1 MYLDKRFKT
10 YKEQRAFL
18 LDARVKCDASLLFF
32 TRFFFK
38 ELTGNKFIVNEHHH
52 IICNE
57 LKRVEEY
64 ELELLNIN
72 IPPRFSKTELGA
84 VNFIARG
91 IGMNPTGN
99 YLYITAS
106 DELRAQTSV
115 SIRDIVTHPFFK
127 LMYGIELKKDQN
139 GKNLWRTKQGGGLK
153 TATIFGQITGFGAGI
168 MNDTIEEIRTFEG
181 CIVLDDINKLDD
193 SQVQNATND
202 KVSRT
207 VFNTVLSRKNSSDTP
222 IINIQQRAGLT
233 DITAEFEDHFGEDNP
248 KVKFLV
254 MPVVSEDGKPL
265 WEWKHNLKDIEKLKT
280 SPKTAHVFET
290 QYMQNPL
297 PSKGVMF
304 IKKEMNFFKM
314 DELRTD
320 RIESRIGNIDVAGDG
335 KDYYSFPSG
344 VLIGEMFYITDW
356 IYTQENTDFTRPYTA
371 SLINNN
377 KLNHV
382 GFESNN
388 FGMEFGRALA
398 KEINS
403 SVALY
408 PKYESKNK
416 VSRVI
421 NKAEF
426 IRKHFAFRSDAQVN
440 TDYYKAL
447 DHLFKFMKDG
457 SFKIDDAPDSL
468 AGLAHLIQ
476 EIGFPQFNSI

>member
-1 MYLDKRFKT
+1 MYLDRRFKT
-10 YKEQRAFL
+10 YKEQKAFL

-32 TRFFFK
+32 TKFFFK
-38 ELTGNKFIVNEHHH
+38 EITGNKFIVNEHHKV
-52 IICNE
+52 ICNE
-57 LKRVEEY
+57 LKRVENY
-64 ELELLNIN
+64 ELDLLNIN
-72 IPPRFSKTELGA
+72 IPPRFSKTELAA

-91 IGMNPTGN
+91 IGMNPNGN

-127 LMYGIELKKDQN
+127 MMYGVELKKDQN

-168 MNDTIEEIRTFEG
+168 MKDTLEELRTFEG

-193 SQVQNATND
+193 SQVQNATSE

-207 VFNTVLSRKNSSDTP
+207 VFNTVLSRKNSNDTP

-233 DITAEFEDHFGEDNP
+233 DITAEFEEHYGIENER
-248 KVKFLV
+248 VKFLV
-254 MPVVSEDGKPL
+254 MPVISDDGVPL
-265 WEWKHNLKDIEKLKT
+265 WEWKHNVKEIQKLKT

-297 PSKGVMF
+297 PAKGVLF
-304 IKKEMNFFKM
+304 NKKEMNFFTM
-314 DELRTD
+314 DELRND
-320 RIESRIGNIDVAGDG
+320 LVQSRIGNIDVAGDG
-335 KDYYSFPSG
+335 KDFYSFPSG
-344 VLIGEMFYITDW
+344 VLIGELFYVTEW
-356 IYTQENTDFTRPYTA
+356 IYTQESTEYTRPVTA
-371 SLINNN
+371 SLVNAN
-377 KLNHV
+377 KLDHL

-388 FGMEFGRALA
+388 FGMEFGRQL
-398 KEINS
+398 KTELNQFTT
-403 SVALY
+403 LY
-408 PKYESKNK
+408 PKFESKQK
-416 VSRVI
+416 LSRII

-426 IRKHFAFRSDAQVN
+426 IRKHFVFRKDVQVN

-447 DHLFKFMKDG
+447 EHLFRYMKDG

-476 EIGFPQFNSI
+476 DLQFPQFKNI

>member
-18 LDARVKCDASLLFF
+18 LDARIKCDASLLFF

-38 ELTGNKFIVNEHHH
+38 EITGNKFIVNDHHNV
-52 IICNE
+52 ICNE
-57 LKRVEEY
+57 LKRVEDY
-64 ELELLNIN
+64 DLELLNIN

-233 DITAEFEDHFGEDNP
+233 DITAEFQDHFGKDNP

-265 WEWKHNLKDIEKLKT
+265 WEWKHDLKDIEKLKT

-297 PSKGVMF
+297 PSKGVLF
-304 IKKEMNFFKM
+304 NKREINFFTM
-314 DELRTD
+314 EELRTD
-320 RIESRIGNIDVAGDG
+320 LIESKIGNIDVASDG
-335 KDYYSFPSG
+335 KDFFSFPSG
-344 VLIGEMFYITDW
+344 VLIGDLFYVTDW
-356 IYTQENTDFTRPYTA
+356 LYTQENTDYTRPSTA
-371 SLINNN
+371 SIVNKN
-377 KLNHV
+377 KLDHLGV
-382 GFESNN
+382 ETNN
-388 FGMEFGRALA
+388 FGMEFLRSLA
-398 KEINS
+398 TELNNFTNIH
-403 SVALY
+403 

-416 VSRVI
+416 ISRII

-426 IRKHFAFRSDAQVN
+426 IRKHFVFRKDIDVHS
-440 TDYYKAL
+440 DYYKAL

-468 AGLAHLIQ
+468 AGLSHLIQ
-476 EIGFPQFNSI
+476 ELQFPQFSNI